1 MTRILQAETETEIA
15 AARELF
21 REYEAELDL
30 DLCFQGFEA
39 ELATLPGKYAPPD
52 GRLLLAYSDDKLAG
66 CIAMRKLEDG
76 VCEMKRLFVRDKF
89 RGQKIGIALIER
101 VINDAREI
109 GYAKMRLDTSTLK
122 MKKAISLYESYGFVE
137 ITPYYENPHP
147 GVLFMELAL

>member
-1 MTRILQAETETEIA
+1 
-15 AARELF
+15 
-21 REYEAELDL
+21 
-30 DLCFQGFEA
+30 
-39 ELATLPGKYAPPD
+39 
-52 GRLLLAYSDDKLAG
+52 
-66 CIAMRKLEDG
+66 MRKLEDG
-76 VCEMKRLFVRDKF
+76 ICEMKRLFVRGEF

-137 ITPYYENPHP
+137 ISPYYENPHP

>member
-1 MTRILQAETETEIA
+1 MTKISQAKTETEIA
-15 AARELF
+15 AARKLF
-21 REYEAELDL
+21 REYETELDL

-39 ELATLPGKYAPPD
+39 ELATLPGKYSPPD
-52 GRLLLAYSDDKLAG
+52 GRLLLAFVGDKLAG

-76 VCEMKRLFVRDKF
+76 VCEMKRLFVRDEF

-101 VINDAREI
+101 VINDACEI

-122 MKKAISLYESYGFVE
+122 MKKAISLYESYGFVR
-137 ITPYYENPHP
+137 IAPYYENPHP